1 MDLTR
6 RHLLVGIGSAVGLAA
21 CSGAQPGAGPAT
33 SPTPS
38 GVLGTATSPS
48 ASSTTGSSSGSSGAV
63 DWSADLDALVA
74 GIESTHPNAWWR
86 EPRSA
91 FLAQV
96 ETLKR
101 TLPAMDRRAQEVAV
115 MELVATIDGHTAV
128 YPTDLG
134 WHFLAIQFYEF
145 SGTTIVTAYPGRPDL
160 VGATLE
166 GIGDVALAEARR
178 RLRPLANYDNDQ
190 TITLLMPLT
199 YVMPEAL
206 GVKGLVPAGGT
217 PSFHLRTTGGERVTV
232 TPSPLDYDG
241 YVATVGWDPV
251 GLPPRDAPLVLTRRR
266 EPIWWSTLPGGALHV
281 VYNQVQA
288 ASKDA
293 AAPVLAAAADPR
305 HPGVIIDIRN
315 NPGGNNQTYAALL
328 EAVRDPRL
336 RSRRVL
342 VIGRA
347 TFSAAMN
354 FAVDVEQSTDA
365 VFVGEATGARPNLYG
380 DVRPVRMPSSG
391 LVANVSSRY
400 WPKAGPSDT
409 RTAIEPDVK
418 VEWTAKDFLAGRD
431 PVLDAAV
438 KALR

>member
-6 RHLLVGIGSAVGLAA
+6 RQLVVGFGSTLGLAA
-21 CSGAQPGAGPAT
+21 C
-33 SPTPS
+33 
-38 GVLGTATSPS
+38 TSPS
-48 ASSTTGSSSGSSGAV
+48 APAPGASPTDSGATATAPSQVSASGKAV
-63 DWSADLDALVA
+63 DWASDLDALVK
-74 GIESTHPNAWWR
+74 GIEATHPNPWWR
-86 EPRSA
+86 EPRAA

-96 ETLKR
+96 DTLTR

-145 SGTTIVTAYPGRPDL
+145 AGTTIVTAYPERPDL

-166 GIGDVALAEARR
+166 TIGDVVIAEARR
-178 RLRPLANYDNDQ
+178 RLRPLASRDNDH

-199 YVMPEAL
+199 YVMAEAL
-206 GVKGLVPAGGT
+206 AVKGLVPRGAPPTFG
-217 PSFHLRTTGGERVTV
+217 LRTIGGAQATA
-232 TPSPLDYDG
+232 TPPPLDYAG
-241 YVATVGWDPV
+241 YTAAVGWDPV

-288 ASKDA
+288 ASNDA
-293 AAPVLAAAADPR
+293 AAPVLAAAADPQ

-328 EAVRDPRL
+328 AAVRDPRL
-336 RSRRVL
+336 QGRRVV

-365 VFVGEATGARPNLYG
+365 VFVGEPTGARPNLYG
-380 DVRPVRMPSSG
+380 DVRPVRMPGSG

-400 WPKAGPSDT
+400 WPKAGPSDD
-409 RTAIEPDVK
+409 RTAIDPDVK
-418 VEWTAKDFLAGRD
+418 VEWTAQDFLDGRD

-438 KALR
+438 TALR